1 MCTNCFYKS
10 ERRHREGYI
19 RYCSLA
25 ATVILIRCIFYDLIS
40 QQEYRSLLS
49 HTKKRKESAIVLL
62 VVVNITNNAKKKKK
76 ECKINY
82 KGAKLNSTF
91 AEITVK

>member
-1 MCTNCFYKS
+1 M
-10 ERRHREGYI
+10 
-19 RYCSLA
+19 
-25 ATVILIRCIFYDLIS
+25 
-40 QQEYRSLLS
+40 LS

-62 VVVNITNNAKKKKK
+62 VVVNITNNAKKK
-76 ECKINY
+76 ECKTNY